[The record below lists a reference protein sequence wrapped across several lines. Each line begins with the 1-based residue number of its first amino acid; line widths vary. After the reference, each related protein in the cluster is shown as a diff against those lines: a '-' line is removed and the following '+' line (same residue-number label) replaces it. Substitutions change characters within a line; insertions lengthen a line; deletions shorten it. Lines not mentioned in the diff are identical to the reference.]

1 MQVYLLRHGIAEEG
15 GPGQSDAERELTPE
29 GRRKLRETLR
39 TATRAEVKPTL
50 ILSSPLV
57 RALQTAEIA
66 RDILHAREEI
76 LRTKALVPSSTPEQ
90 VWEEICVHKDE
101 NELMLV
107 GHDPLFTSLAAYLL
121 GAPDL
126 QIDFKK
132 GALMRVDFENFGP
145 NPRGVL
151 RWFLISKLAA
161 ETARRSHRP
170 ARAKH

>member
-15 GPGQSDAERELTPE
+15 SPGQSDGDRELTPE

-39 TATRAEVKPTL
+39 TATHADVKPTL

-66 RDILHAREEI
+66 RDILHAKGEV
-76 LRTKALVPSSTPEQ
+76 LRTKALLPSSTPEQ
-90 VWEEICVHKDE
+90 VWEEIRVHKDE

-107 GHDPLFTSLAAYLL
+107 GHDPLFTSLAGYLL

-126 QIDFKK
+126 QVDFKK

-145 NPRGVL
+145 HPRGVL

-161 ETARRSHRP
+161 ETVRHSQRP